1 MHGYPLEPCFGNHY
15 TFATEKQLNNLKK
28 IAMRTIENIKS
39 GRNYATVNVGNIE
52 QIIECQLPMGPHVIQ
67 GKVFV
72 G

>member
-1 MHGYPLEPCFGNHY
+1 
-15 TFATEKQLNNLKK
+15 
-28 IAMRTIENIKS
+28 MRTVENIKS